1 MEFNTS
7 TFILEIINF
16 LVLMWVLKHFFYRP
30 VLEVIEKRRLKIE
43 QATLKAEKLNEDANA
58 LQQSYQNRL
67 NAWEQDKQRLRDAF
81 LQEIETERAQKM
93 QKLQADLTLAQERAE
108 VIQQHEQ
115 AELLKRTQQQAHQQ
129 AARFAAKLLKGAA
142 CLEMQGKLI
151 ELFIAQLTH
160 MQQQA
165 DVDSVLLPLRQAC
178 EKSLQTNTPLKVQ
191 SAFPLTSEQQQQL
204 QRALSPICED
214 SEHWSFVE
222 EPSLLA
228 GLRICLG
235 DLALGINLQ
244 DELSG
249 FTNLT
254 LASAINIAPTETQ
267 FDDLEDSNESN
278 ESSEAVDSKSVTQ

>member
-30 VLEVIEKRRLKIE
+30 VLEAIEKRRLKIE
-43 QATLKAEKLNEDANA
+43 QATLKAAKLNEDANA

-67 NAWEQDKQRLRDAF
+67 NAWEQDKQQLRDAF
-81 LQEIETERAQKM
+81 LQEIESERAQKM
-93 QKLQADLTLAQERAE
+93 QKLQVDLNLAQERAE

-129 AARFAAKLLKGAA
+129 GARFAAKLLKGAA
-142 CLEMQGKLI
+142 CLEMQDKLI

-160 MQQQA
+160 LQQQA
-165 DVDSVLLPLRQAC
+165 DVDTVLLPLRQAC
-178 EKSLQTNTPLKVQ
+178 EKSLQTSTPLKVL
-191 SAFPLTSEQQQQL
+191 SAFPLTPEQQQQL
-204 QRALSPICED
+204 QKALTPICEG
-214 SEHWSFVE
+214 SEHWLFIE

-254 LASAINIAPTETQ
+254 LASTINIAPTNTQ
-267 FDDLEDSNESN
+267 SDDLSGSDESNQKTDSNS
-278 ESSEAVDSKSVTQ
+278 VSK

>member
-30 VLEVIEKRRLKIE
+30 VLEAIEKRRLKIE
-43 QATLKAEKLNEDANA
+43 HATLKATKLNEDANA

-67 NAWEQDKQRLRDAF
+67 NAWEQDKQQLRDAF
-81 LQEIETERAQKM
+81 LQEIESERAQKM
-93 QKLQADLTLAQERAE
+93 QKLQVDLNLAQERAE

-142 CLEMQGKLI
+142 CLEMQDKLI

-160 MQQQA
+160 LQQQA
-165 DVDSVLLPLRQAC
+165 DVDTVLLPLRQAC
-178 EKSLQTNTPLKVQ
+178 EKSLQSSTPLKVL
-191 SAFPLTSEQQQQL
+191 SAFPLTPEQQQQL
-204 QRALSPICED
+204 QKALNPICEA
-214 SEHWSFVE
+214 SEHWLFIE

-254 LASAINIAPTETQ
+254 LASTINIAPTNTQ
-267 FDDLEDSNESN
+267 SDDLSGSDESN
-278 ESSEAVDSKSVTQ
+278 QKTDSSSVSK